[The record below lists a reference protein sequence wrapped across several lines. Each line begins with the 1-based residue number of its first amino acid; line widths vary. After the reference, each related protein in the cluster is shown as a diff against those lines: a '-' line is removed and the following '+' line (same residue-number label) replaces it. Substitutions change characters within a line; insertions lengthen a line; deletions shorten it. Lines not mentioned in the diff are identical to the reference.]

1 MDARGGCSCSATS
14 TRLRVGA
21 RGRTRSCP
29 STSCRSRSVGSE
41 AAAAHI
47 ACGAPVLLRGAARNL
62 AAVCDAAG
70 MTPGGQKVVRLVG
83 DGHEDAGPW
92 VAYYRMLETGAEV
105 GPP

>member
-47 ACGAPVLLRGAARNL
+47 ACGAPVLLRGATRNL

-70 MTPGGQKVVRLVG
+70 ITLGGDKGVVLVG
-83 DGHEDAGPW
+83 DGPEDGGLW
-92 VAYYRMLETGAEV
+92 VPYYRRLATGGEV
-105 GPP
+105 

>member
-70 MTPGGQKVVRLVG
+70 MTPGGKKGRLRVR
-83 DGHEDAGPW
+83 DGHEDVETWGP
-92 VAYYRMLETGAEV
+92 YYRMVDAGAEV
-105 GPP
+105 